1 MHGEAIGIGQSPLV
15 AIAYLGAAGVLFGC
29 AKFATITAPAPEHEH
44 EGHVEAVA
52 AE

>member
-15 AIAYLGAAGVLFGC
+15 TIAYLGAAGVLLGC
-29 AKFATITAPAPEHEH
+29 AKLATVTVAAPDEHHGHEPEP
-44 EGHVEAVA
+44 VA